1 MKKKIK
7 SNNLPSSIPPE
18 RGTFLAFFKKTILL
32 ILICNSL
39 FLPAAFP
46 QKKIP
51 GFKSISVDSMM
62 KTVTFLSSKELQ
74 GRNPGTTGY
83 DLAAFYM
90 ASRFSDLKLKPLGDS
105 SYYQWLNVESNE
117 ILAPYKFNLL
127 EKNVVKHEF
136 KLGTDFVFRGFTG
149 ADTVKAPV
157 VFCGY
162 GIYDPDND
170 YDDYDTTINF
180 CGKIIMIFKPN
191 PKWKNGEAAWPDAN
205 ERSKALIAKQHRA
218 RAILMVSLP
227 NEKNPQKT
235 IGSTLHGEGYQQLR
249 MPVLH
254 INLDAANE
262 ILSKTGYTI
271 SQVQTIIDSTKKS
284 FSLNTGFSV
293 DLQDS
298 VKYSPENRTENLIG
312 YIEGCDSTLKH
323 QYVLIG
329 AHLDHVG
336 QQAGEIYF
344 PGANDNA
351 SGSSAVLEI
360 ARTFVNE
367 KIKPKR
373 SIIFVLYASEEQG
386 LLGSKFMAEHLPVP
400 ADSVVAAINMDCIGF
415 GDSIQIGNGKSA
427 PELWNFIKELD
438 KKYTKD
444 MVERTWN
451 GGGADLGAF
460 HDKNI
465 PGAYFVTTNSYVH
478 LHCLT
483 DTPETLNQVLYAN
496 IVKLA
501 YATVY
506 NIAMGEYKREKVL
519 K

>member
-1 MKKKIK
+1 MKRKTRI
-7 SNNLPSSIPPE
+7 LM
-18 RGTFLAFFKKTILL
+18 LLFFSGICL
-32 ILICNSL
+32 IV
-39 FLPAAFP
+39 FP

-51 GFKSISVDSMM
+51 GMKNLSVDTMM

-74 GRNPGTTGY
+74 GRNPGTAGY
-83 DLAAFYM
+83 DLAAAYM
-90 ASRFSDLKLKPLGDS
+90 ADRFSDLKLKPLGDS
-105 SYYQWLNVESNE
+105 SYYQWLYVESNE
-117 ILAPYKFNLL
+117 ISAPYKFNLL
-127 EKNVVKHEF
+127 DEKNKIEKEF

-149 ADTVKAPV
+149 SDTVKAPV

-162 GIYDPDND
+162 GIYDPDNG
-170 YDDYDTTINF
+170 YDDFDSTNVAR
-180 CGKIIMIFKPN
+180 GKIIMIFKPN
-191 PKWKNGEAAWPDAN
+191 PKWKNGEVAWPDAN
-205 ERSKALIAKQHRA
+205 ERAKALIAKQHRA

-227 NEKNPQKT
+227 NEKYPQKP
-235 IGSTLHGEGYQQLR
+235 IGSTLHGEGYQQLQ
-249 MPVLH
+249 MPLLH
-254 INLDAANE
+254 INIDAANE
-262 ILSKTGYTI
+262 ILSKTAYTI
-271 SQVQTIIDSTKKS
+271 SQLQTIIDSTKKP
-284 FSLNTGFSV
+284 FSLNTGFRV

-298 VKYSPENRTENLIG
+298 VKYNPDAITENLIG

-351 SGSSAVLEI
+351 SGSAAVLEI
-360 ARTFVNE
+360 ARTFVKG

-373 SIIFVLYASEEQG
+373 SVIFVLFASEEQG
-386 LLGSKFMAEHLPVP
+386 LLGSKFLAEHLPVP
-400 ADSVVAAINMDCIGF
+400 ADSIVAAINMDCIGY

-427 PELWNFIKELD
+427 PELWKFIKELD
-438 KKYTKD
+438 KNYTRR

-460 HDKNI
+460 HDKGI
-465 PGAYFVTTNSYVH
+465 PGAYFVTTNSYDN
-478 LHCLT
+478 LHWLT
-483 DTPETLNQVLYAN
+483 DTPETLNQTLYWN

-506 NIAMGEYKREKVL
+506 KIAMGEYKRENVIK
-519 K
+519 